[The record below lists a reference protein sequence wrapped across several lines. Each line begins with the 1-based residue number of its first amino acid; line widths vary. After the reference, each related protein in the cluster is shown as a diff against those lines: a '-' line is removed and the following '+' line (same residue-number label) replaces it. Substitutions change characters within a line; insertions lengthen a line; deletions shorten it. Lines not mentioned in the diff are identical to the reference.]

1 MGVAKG
7 LERRLERLVDG
18 LASRLFRGR
27 MHPVELGSMLTRE
40 ADMALVERPAGPTAP
55 NVYHITMGGEPVEAD
70 VMVPVAEEL
79 SRFVE
84 EAAAD
89 RGWRLE
95 GRARVSIT
103 VTPQNRSREVA
114 IETAF
119 EPGDLEPW
127 ALLQP
132 VDPKAAAIAVRPIRA
147 LVGRSADADVPIMSD
162 AVSRVHA
169 LIWQEGGFA
178 WVCDLGSSNGTHL
191 NGTPV
196 DDPVHI
202 VAGDLL
208 TFGDTRLTV
217 VEP

>member
-27 MHPVELGSMLTRE
+27 MHPVELGSMLVRE

-55 NVYHITMGGEPVEAD
+55 NAYLITMGGEPVEAD
-70 VMVPVAEEL
+70 VLAAVAEEL

-95 GRARVSIT
+95 GPARVSVTI
-103 VTPQNRSREVA
+103 TPQGRSRDVA
-114 IETAF
+114 IETGF
-119 EPGDLEPW
+119 EPGGLEPW

-132 VDPKAAAIAVRPIRA
+132 ADPGAVAIAVRPIRT
-147 LVGRSADADVPIMSD
+147 LVGRGADADVHITSD

-178 WVCDLGSSNGTHL
+178 WVCDLGSSNGTHV
-191 NGTPV
+191 NGTRV

-208 TFGDTRLTV
+208 TFGDTRFTV
-217 VEP
+217 AEP